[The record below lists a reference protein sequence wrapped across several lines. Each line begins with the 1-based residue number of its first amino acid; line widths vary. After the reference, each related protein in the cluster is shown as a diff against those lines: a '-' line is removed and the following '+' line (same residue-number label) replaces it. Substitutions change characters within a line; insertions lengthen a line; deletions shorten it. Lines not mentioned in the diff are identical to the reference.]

1 MSFTPD
7 QSKKV
12 GLGLVP
18 SPSPFLTPRPE
29 RRRTDPRLADW
40 NSNRRDSR
48 DKETNVQV
56 LLRCRF
62 GVRLFIGF
70 FALFVIVFDRIKF

>member
-12 GLGLVP
+12 GLGLVS
-18 SPSPFLTPRPE
+18 SPSPFLTPCPE
-29 RRRTDPRLADW
+29 WRCTDPRLADW
-40 NSNRRDSR
+40 NSSCQDNR

-56 LLRCRF
+56 LLE
-62 GVRLFIGF
+62 GLD
-70 FALFVIVFDRIKF
+70 LTEN

>member
-1 MSFTPD
+1 MVSVTPD

-12 GLGLVP
+12 GLGMTA

-29 RRRTDPRLADW
+29 RRRTDSRGSEW
-40 NSNRRDSR
+40 NSNRHDK

-56 LLRCRF
+56 LLRCRSLF
-62 GVRLFIGF
+62 GLSYFI
-70 FALFVIVFDRIKF
+70 